1 MQQHS
6 VLNRTMWVA
15 LLGAGALPTW
25 AQEVPQRLAPI
36 VVTSTRL
43 DTSVLDTPASI
54 SVIDGFDM
62 RDARLQ
68 INLSEGLAGV
78 PGLQIQNRQNYA
90 QDLQVSIRGFGS
102 RSSFGVR
109 GVRLYVDGIPATMPD
124 GQGQT
129 SNIDIASIDRVE
141 VLRGPFSSL
150 YGNSSGGV
158 INVYTENGADPPEL
172 SAGIAAG
179 SYGTYRYGAKAS
191 GVVDLQKTGMDYVLS
206 TTRFTTEGYR
216 DHSGARK
223 NLVNAKLRFQFD
235 DSSRLTLI
243 ANSVDLKADDPLGL
257 TREQFDADPR
267 SVANVALAYN
277 TRKTVKQSQGGLIYE
292 RSINAGN
299 DLRAMLYY
307 GERDTVQ
314 FQSIPFGLQQSNAGH
329 AGGVI
334 DLQRKYGGADLRWTS
349 RLALAGKPFTLIG
362 GLSYDEMKENRR
374 GYENFSGNP
383 SGPSGQLGVRGDL
396 RRKESNTIW
405 NLDPYLQA
413 SWQFLPR
420 WTLDAGLRYSNIR
433 FRSDDDYIG
442 PGNGDDSGA
451 TRYRKLLPVASLRYE
466 VSHDFSVYGSI
477 GRGFETPTFNEIS
490 YRDPALS
497 GLNFGLQPSVNTS
510 VEVGAKANIGKGL
523 LTAALF
529 QTRTEDEIVAA
540 QSSGGRTVYQNAGR
554 TLRTGFELA
563 WRGEIARHWHT
574 ELAYTWLDAKFKD
587 DCATGNCADPAEPD
601 KYLQSDNRIPGI
613 ARHAL
618 YAAVGWAPPV
628 GWRAG
633 IDARYLSK
641 MYVNDGNSEA
651 TPGYMVA
658 GINAGYVWR
667 YGAWETNAYA
677 RVDNVFDR
685 RHAGSAII
693 NDNNGRYYEPA
704 PGRNWSAGI
713 NTSYAF

>member
-1 MQQHS
+1 MQQNK
-6 VLNRTMWVA
+6 VLSRIVWLVFLCTGTPPI
-15 LLGAGALPTW
+15 L
-25 AQEVPQRLAPI
+25 AQQAPQRLTPI
-36 VVTSTRL
+36 TVTSTRL

-158 INVYTENGADPPEL
+158 INVYTEDGADPPEL
-172 SAGIAAG
+172 SAGLAAG

-191 GVVDLQKTGMDYVLS
+191 GVLDMESAELDYVLS
-206 TTRFTTEGYR
+206 ATRFTTQGYR

-223 NLVNAKLRFQFD
+223 NLVNAKLRLQFD

-257 TREQFDADPR
+257 TRDQFDSDPR
-267 SVANVALAYN
+267 GVYEAALEYN
-277 TRKTVKQSQGGLIYE
+277 TRKTVKQSQGGLVYE
-292 RSINAGN
+292 RKISAHN

-307 GERDTVQ
+307 GKRDTVQ
-314 FQSIPFGLQQSNAGH
+314 FQSIPYGAQANPRH

-334 DLQRKYGGADLRWTS
+334 DLQREYSGADVRWSS

-362 GLSYDEMKENRR
+362 GLSYDEMKEDRR
-374 GYENFSGNP
+374 GYENFSGEP
-383 SGPSGQLGVRGDL
+383 IAGRTGQLGVRGDL
-396 RRKESNTIW
+396 RRNERNTIW

-420 WTLDAGLRYSNIR
+420 WTVDAGLRYSNIR
-433 FRSDDDYIG
+433 FRSDDQYVNG
-442 PGNGDDSGA
+442 PNGDDSGA
-451 TRYRKLLPVASLRYE
+451 ARYRKLLPVASLRYQ
-466 VSHDFSVYGSI
+466 VSPDISLYGSI

-490 YRDPALS
+490 YRDFNTS
-497 GLNFGLQPSVNTS
+497 GLNFALRPSINTS

-529 QTRTEDEIVAA
+529 QTRTKDEIVSAGAA
-540 QSSGGRTVYQNAGR
+540 GGRTVFQNAGR

-563 WRGEIARHWHT
+563 WRGEIARNWRT
-574 ELAYTWLDAKFKD
+574 EVAYTWLDAKFRD
-587 DCATGNCADPAEPD
+587 DCATGNCADPGDPE
-601 KYLQSDNRIPGI
+601 KYLRAGNRIPGV

-633 IDARYLSK
+633 VDARYLSK
-641 MYVNDGNSEA
+641 MYVNDGNTETA
-651 TPGYMVA
+651 PGYVVA
-658 GINAGYVWR
+658 GVNAGYVWR
-667 YGAWETNAYA
+667 HGAWETNAYA
-677 RVDNVFDR
+677 RLDNIFDR
-685 RHAGSAII
+685 LHAGSAII
-693 NDNNGRYYEPA
+693 NENSGRYYEPA
-704 PGRNWSAGI
+704 PGRNWSAGV
-713 NTSYAF
+713 TASYAF

>member
-1 MQQHS
+1 MQQHGVFS
-6 VLNRTMWVA
+6 RTVWLAVLCTGTP
-15 LLGAGALPTW
+15 LGS
-25 AQEVPQRLAPI
+25 AQELPQRLAPI
-36 VVTSTRL
+36 TVTSTRL

-158 INVYTENGADPPEL
+158 INVYTEDGADPPEL
-172 SAGIAAG
+172 SAGMAAG

-191 GVVDLQKTGMDYVLS
+191 GVVDLEKTELDYVLS
-206 TTRFTTEGYR
+206 ATRFTTQGYR

-223 NLVNAKLRFQFD
+223 NLVNAKLRLQFD
-235 DSSRLTLI
+235 DNSKLTLI

-257 TREQFDADPR
+257 TREQFDSDPR
-267 SVANVALAYN
+267 SVASVALQYN

-292 RSINAGN
+292 RAINADN

-314 FQSIPFGLQQSNAGH
+314 FQSIPFTAQRDERH

-349 RLALAGKPFTLIG
+349 RLVFAGKPFTLIG

-374 GYENFSGNP
+374 GYENFSGEP
-383 SGPSGQLGVRGDL
+383 FTGQTGQLGVRGDL

-405 NLDPYLQA
+405 NLDPYMQA
-413 SWQFLPR
+413 SWRFLPR

-433 FRSDDDYIG
+433 FESDDHYLNG
-442 PGNGDDSGA
+442 RNGDDSGA
-451 TRYRKLLPVASLRYE
+451 TRYRKLLPVASLRYQ
-466 VSHDFSVYGSI
+466 VSPDVSVYGSV

-490 YRDPALS
+490 YRDFNSS
-497 GLNFGLQPSVNTS
+497 GLNFALQPSANTS
-510 VEVGAKANIGKGL
+510 IEVGAKANIGKGL

-540 QSSGGRTVYQNAGR
+540 DAEGGRTVYQNAGR

-563 WRGEIARHWHT
+563 WRGEVARHWHT
-574 ELAYTWLDAKFKD
+574 ELAYTWLDAKYRD
-587 DCATGNCADPAEPD
+587 DCAAGNCANPGDPA
-601 KYLQSDNRIPGI
+601 KYLQEGNRIPGV

-618 YAAVGWAPPV
+618 YAALAWAPPT

-633 IDARYLSK
+633 VDARYLSK
-641 MYVNDGNSEA
+641 MYVNDGNTEA
-651 TPGYMVA
+651 TPGYVVA
-658 GINAGYVWR
+658 GMHAGYVWR
-667 YGAWETNAYA
+667 LGPWETNAYA
-677 RVDNVFDR
+677 RLDNIFDR

-693 NDNNGRYYEPA
+693 NENIGRYYEPA
-704 PGRNWSAGI
+704 PGRNWSAGV
-713 NTSYAF
+713 NASYAF